1 MRIAV
6 VGAGITGLAVTDELA
21 RRGHDVTC
29 FEAATPMAARSVGDT
44 RIFRLAHRRPELV
57 AWAMRARRLWD
68 HWSADAGEHLVGTE
82 GTVVS
87 GDVVAWAGAMA
98 AAGAPHAIT
107 DDPPG
112 LPAHEPAG
120 PFLLDPAG
128 GAIRAAAAG
137 RFLLGRVGG
146 RVTAGTSVT
155 SVAVAGDTARVVT
168 AAGDAAA
175 FDSVVIAAGAG
186 TAALAAGVGVDVVPT
201 RLEHHARFTFPLRD
215 TGAAPP
221 CWLDDAEAWRPGVT
235 SYQHLA
241 GPGLWAIGAGLPAPD
256 VLWERGADAVT
267 EHSREVV
274 TAYVA
279 EYVTGAEPT
288 VVDTV
293 YCDSE
298 GLGDGLGSARAGP
311 VLVLWGDNLFKMA
324 PVIGQV
330 AADAATELSLPDELA
345 AVRH

>member
-1 MRIAV
+1 MRTAV

-68 HWSADAGEHLVGTE
+68 HWSATAGTHLVGTE

-87 GDVVAWAGAMA
+87 GDVVPWAGAMS

-112 LPAHEPAG
+112 LPADAPAG

-128 GAIRAAAAG
+128 GAIQAAAAG
-137 RFLLGRVGG
+137 RFLLGRVGDRVAAG
-146 RVTAGTSVT
+146 TQVTEVAVDGDAARVT
-155 SVAVAGDTARVVT
+155 T
-168 AAGDAAA
+168 AAGDVAS
-175 FDSVVIAAGAG
+175 FDSVVVTAGAG
-186 TAALAAGVGVDVVPT
+186 TAALAAGVGVEVPAL
-201 RLEHHARFTFPLRD
+201 LEHHARFTFPLRD
-215 TGAAPP
+215 PAAAPP

-241 GPGLWAIGAGLPAPD
+241 APGLWAVGAGLPAED
-256 VLWERGADAVT
+256 VRWERGADAVV

-279 EYVTGAEPT
+279 EYVTGVEPT

-293 YCDSE
+293 YCDVAD
-298 GLGDGLGSARAGP
+298 LGDGLGSARVGP
-311 VLVLWGDNLFKMA
+311 VLVLWGDNLFKLA

-330 AADAATELSLPDELA
+330 AADAAVELTLPHDLV
-345 AVRH
+345 AVGH

>member
-57 AWAMRARRLWD
+57 EWAMRARRLWD
-68 HWSADAGEHLVGTE
+68 HWSADAGERLVGTE
-82 GTVVS
+82 GTALS
-87 GDVVAWAGAMA
+87 GDVVPWAGAMT

-128 GAIRAAAAG
+128 GTIQAAAAG
-137 RFLLGRVGG
+137 RYLLGRVGE
-146 RVTAGTSVT
+146 RVAAGTPVT
-155 SVAVAGDTARVVT
+155 SVAADGVTARVTT
-168 AAGDAAA
+168 AAGEARP
-175 FDSVVIAAGAG
+175 FDSVVVTAGAG
-186 TAALAAGVGVDVVPT
+186 TAALAAGVGVAVPG
-201 RLEHHARFTFPLRD
+201 RFRHHARLTFPLRD
-215 TGAAPP
+215 PGASPP
-221 CWLDDAEAWRPGVT
+221 CWIDNTEAWRPGVT
-235 SYQHLA
+235 SYQHLVA
-241 GPGLWAIGAGLPAPD
+241 PGLWAIGADLPAED
-256 VLWERGADAVT
+256 VRWDRGAAAVT
-267 EHSREVV
+267 ALTSEVV
-274 TAYVA
+274 TRYVA

-293 YCDSE
+293 YCDTE
-298 GLGDGLGSARAGP
+298 GLGDGLSSARVGP

-330 AADAATELSLPDELA
+330 AADAAADLSLPDELV

>member
-6 VGAGITGLAVTDELA
+6 VGAGVTGLAVTEELA

-68 HWSADAGEHLVGTE
+68 HWSADAGERLVGTE

-87 GDVVAWAGAMA
+87 GDVVPWAAAMS

-128 GAIRAAAAG
+128 GTIQAAAAG
-137 RFLLGRVGG
+137 RYLLGRLGE
-146 RVTAGTSVT
+146 RVVAGTPVT
-155 SVAVAGDTARVVT
+155 SVAADGGTARLTT
-168 AAGDAAA
+168 AAGDAQT
-175 FDSVVIAAGAG
+175 FDSVVVTAGAG
-186 TAALAAGVGVDVVPT
+186 TAALAAGVGIGVPT
-201 RLEHHARFTFPLRD
+201 TLEHHARFTFPLRD
-215 TGAAPP
+215 PGASPP

-241 GPGLWAIGAGLPAPD
+241 GPGLWAIGCGLPAEE
-256 VLWERGADAVT
+256 VRWERGADAAT
-267 EHSREVV
+267 AHSREVV
-274 TAYVA
+274 TRYVA

-288 VVDTV
+288 VVGTV

-298 GLGDGLGSARAGP
+298 GLGDGLSSARVGP

-330 AADAATELSLPDELA
+330 AADAAVDLSLPDELV